1 MLAEE
6 ILMVNDGSLL
16 LNLISGLLEGKG
28 YHVNL
33 TDSPEEAL
41 VLLSTRHIVLV
52 VMKLNGQQ
60 SDRLAVAHM
69 VKELHGGTE
78 LVIVGESAH
87 LPAEIFEIEADDYIL
102 LPCRTVEVWRRLLSS
117 LETMSFQ
124 PARSPKDRLTPSLDQ
139 HFFSSGGLIF
149 LDLLGRLTLVNSG
162 LRIHRFQKLSDQA
175 APWRPFGPKTIRS
188 WIFGLPADTGGT
200 NLLGEQGSS

>member
-6 ILMVNDGSLL
+6 ILLVNDGSLL
-16 LNLISGLLEGKG
+16 LKLMGGLLEGKG
-28 YHVNL
+28 YHISL

-60 SDRLAVAHM
+60 TDRLAVAHM
-69 VKELHGGTE
+69 VKELNRGAE

-87 LPAEIFEIEADDYIL
+87 LPAEIFELEADEYIL
-102 LPCRTVEVWRRLLSS
+102 LPCRAEEIWRRLLSS
-117 LETMSFQ
+117 LATAPSHA
-124 PARSPKDRLTPSLDQ
+124 ARSSADRLPPLSQ
-139 HFFSSGGLIF
+139 PFFNRSF
-149 LDLLGRLTLVNSG
+149 KWRGRLHFIPAG
-162 LRIHRFQKLSDQA
+162 LKIPRARKVGEQSP
-175 APWRPFGPKTIRS
+175 PWRPFGSRTVRD

-200 NLLGEQGSS
+200 PYLEKPGIP